1 MKRIETMSLF
11 LAPVDLAHVV
21 QVVEPRVVAVH
32 REGNIL

>member
-11 LAPVDLAHVV
+11 LAPV

-32 REGNIL
+32 REGNVLQ